1 MSIGEFARLSRL
13 SAKALRL
20 YDELGLLPPA
30 QVDPDSGYRWYAAG
44 QLDNARLVASLR
56 QIGVPLAQIQ
66 LILGLEPEA
75 AAAQVG
81 AYWSGAEADHAAR
94 RDLAGHLV
102 DRLTG
107 KRNVMYEVKVR
118 DIPARSLLCLLRHAS
133 NRQEVWDLGKEVI
146 GMLKAQPPPRV
157 DGVAGAA
164 FLIYYGEVNQDS
176 DGPVE
181 LCVPV
186 APERAAA
193 AAAAT
198 RREPTH
204 REAYTRLRKA
214 QVENP
219 QILSNLDLQGTRI
232 GILAERGGVTR
243 QAAGQLVNEIERCG
257 YVQRKQA
264 PEDARATVVQFTPK
278 GRRLI
283 AAILE
288 LAAETEASF
297 GELLGQREFDRV
309 RAGLVR
315 IADAVDPIGAFGVED
330 D

>member
-1 MSIGEFARLSRL
+1 MDLMSIGEFARLSRL

-66 LILGLEPEA
+66 LILNLEPEA

-94 RDLAGHLV
+94 RDLAGSLV

-107 KRNVMYEVKVR
+107 KRNAMYEVKVR

-133 NRQEVWDLGKEVI
+133 NQQEVWDLGKEVI

-181 LCVPV
+181 FCWPVPQDQ
-186 APERAAA
+186 ARQLAASFPGL
-193 AAAAT
+193 T
-198 RREPTH
+198 LRTEPAH
-204 REAYTRLRKA
+204 QEAYIHLGQDPVTAA
-214 QVENP
+214 Q
-219 QILSNLDLQGTRI
+219 S
-232 GILAERGGVTR
+232 
-243 QAAGQLVNEIERCG
+243 QLVS
-257 YVQRKQA
+257 
-264 PEDARATVVQFTPK
+264 DSARARVAEQQRQPSDLPLRVTLLATTAPVTDAS
-278 GRRLI
+278 RRSGSDFALP
-283 AAILE
+283 L
-288 LAAETEASF
+288 
-297 GELLGQREFDRV
+297 RD
-309 RAGLVR
+309 RAG
-315 IADAVDPIGAFGVED
+315 AA
-330 D
+330 

>member
-1 MSIGEFARLSRL
+1 VDLMSIGEFARLSRL

-66 LILGLEPEA
+66 LILSLEPEA

-81 AYWSGAEADHAAR
+81 AYWSGAEADHAGR
-94 RDLAGHLV
+94 RDLAGYLV
-102 DRLTG
+102 DRLAG

-133 NRQEVWDLGKEVI
+133 TQQEVWDLGKEVI

-181 LCVPV
+181 FCWPVP
-186 APERAAA
+186 
-193 AAAAT
+193 
-198 RREPTH
+198 
-204 REAYTRLRKA
+204 
-214 QVENP
+214 Q
-219 QILSNLDLQGTRI
+219 DL
-232 GILAERGGVTR
+232 
-243 QAAGQLVNEIERCG
+243 AGQL
-257 YVQRKQA
+257 
-264 PEDARATVVQFTPK
+264 
-278 GRRLI
+278 
-283 AAILE
+283 AASFPGLTLRTDPAHQEAYIHMAQEPLTAAQSQ
-288 LAAETEASF
+288 LVSDSFMAWAAEQQRQPSDLPLRVILLATTAPVTDASRR
-297 GELLGQREFDRV
+297 GGSDFDFALPLRDG
-309 RAGLVR
+309 AG
-315 IADAVDPIGAFGVED
+315 AA
-330 D
+330 

>member
-1 MSIGEFARLSRL
+1 VDLMSIGEFAKLSHL

-30 QVDPDSGYRWYAAG
+30 QVDPVSGYRWYAAG
-44 QLDNARLVASLR
+44 QLEEARLVASLR

-66 LILGLEPEA
+66 LIISLEPEA

-94 RDLAGHLV
+94 RDLAGYLA

-107 KRNVMYEVKVR
+107 KRNVMYDVKVR

-133 NRQEVWDLGKEVI
+133 NEQEVWDMGKEVI

-181 LCVPV
+181 FCWPVPQDL
-186 APERAAA
+186 ASQLAASFPGL
-193 AAAAT
+193 T
-198 RREPTH
+198 LRSEPAH
-204 REAYTRLRKA
+204 QEAYMHLGQDPLTAAQSQLLSESISAWTAEQQRQPGDLPLR
-214 QVENP
+214 VT
-219 QILSNLDLQGTRI
+219 L
-232 GILAERGGVTR
+232 LATTAPVTDASKRGG
-243 QAAGQLVNEIERCG
+243 N
-257 YVQRKQA
+257 
-264 PEDARATVVQFTPK
+264 D
-278 GRRLI
+278 
-283 AAILE
+283 
-288 LAAETEASF
+288 LA
-297 GELLGQREFDRV
+297 LPLRDQ
-309 RAGLVR
+309 
-315 IADAVDPIGAFGVED
+315 ADAA
-330 D
+330 

>member
-1 MSIGEFARLSRL
+1 MDLMSIGEFARLSRL

-133 NRQEVWDLGKEVI
+133 THQEVWDLGKEVI
-146 GMLKAQPPPRV
+146 GMLKAQPTPRV

-176 DGPVE
+176 DGPGGV
-181 LCVPV
+181 LLAGAAGPGRPARRQFPQTHPAHRACAPGGLHSPGPGPADGGAV
-186 APERAAA
+186 AAPLGLVHGLGSRAAA
-193 AAAAT
+193 AA
-198 RREPTH
+198 
-204 REAYTRLRKA
+204 
-214 QVENP
+214 Q
-219 QILSNLDLQGTRI
+219 
-232 GILAERGGVTR
+232 
-243 QAAGQLVNEIERCG
+243 
-257 YVQRKQA
+257 
-264 PEDARATVVQFTPK
+264 
-278 GRRLI
+278 
-283 AAILE
+283 
-288 LAAETEASF
+288 
-297 GELLGQREFDRV
+297 
-309 RAGLVR
+309 
-315 IADAVDPIGAFGVED
+315 
-330 D
+330 

>member
-1 MSIGEFARLSRL
+1 MDLMSIGEFARLSRL

-56 QIGVPLAQIQ
+56 QIGVPLAQITV
-66 LILGLEPEA
+66 ILGLPPEA
-75 AAAQVG
+75 AAQQVG

-94 RDLAGHLV
+94 RDLAGYLV
-102 DRLTG
+102 DRLAG

-146 GMLKAQPPPRV
+146 GMLKAQPPLRV

-181 LCVPV
+181 FCWPVPQDLADQMAASFPGLTLRTESAHQEACIHLGQDPV
-186 APERAAA
+186 TAAQSQLVSDSVMAWAAEQQRQPSDLPLRVTLLATTAPVTDASR
-193 AAAAT
+193 
-198 RREPTH
+198 
-204 REAYTRLRKA
+204 
-214 QVENP
+214 
-219 QILSNLDLQGTRI
+219 
-232 GILAERGGVTR
+232 RGGSDFALPLR
-243 QAAGQLVNEIERCG
+243 
-257 YVQRKQA
+257 
-264 PEDARATVVQFTPK
+264 D
-278 GRRLI
+278 
-283 AAILE
+283 
-288 LAAETEASF
+288 
-297 GELLGQREFDRV
+297 
-309 RAGLVR
+309 RAG
-315 IADAVDPIGAFGVED
+315 AA
-330 D
+330 